1 MNYQTFEEVAANSV
15 GTGAAVSLPPAVE
28 PPGISTMQRKKYK
41 KKKMNE
47 EYLLESGGKVIDQ
60 LKKIATSGEG
70 GVVTF
75 ENGEKKT
82 IAPESADKLVNLYKN
97 LNASNRVKMIK
108 NVNSSSVGLE
118 RIATFA
124 ASNSPA

>member
-28 PPGISTMQRKKYK
+28 PPGISAMQRKKYK

-60 LKKIATSGEG
+60 LKKIANSGEG

-108 NVNSSSVGLE
+108 NVNSSSGGLE